1 MKPRASSLNP
11 LIYPSWWGEDAKDFE
26 KAILRKDRSNFEGR
40 RPLPNIVKVL
50 AQTKAQSDSLERR
63 MQEARKNMI

>member
-40 RPLPNIVKVL
+40 RP
-50 AQTKAQSDSLERR
+50 
-63 MQEARKNMI
+63 